1 MARCCGAGAGAGV
14 AFRPVRRAGTIRLV
28 SVIAVGSGVMVG
40 AATAQETATP
50 DYGSMFVKASKQ
62 SVQATLGARCHPDM
76 TGSGNCVEVA
86 YPLKTTGTL
95 KLRPGTTV
103 TLLFRADA
111 GNVTWRAAR
120 IDGRGQEKATAIGTA
135 KLVTRRTKRRWQITL
150 PKNLSR
156 SSDLLGFDVQYP
168 NAYSSFEVGLKV
180 TG

>member
-1 MARCCGAGAGAGV
+1 MARC
-14 AFRPVRRAGTIRLV
+14 RRAGDGSGVASAAVRRSETFRLV
-28 SVIAVGSGVMVG
+28 TVIAVGCGAVAG
-40 AATAQETATP
+40 AAAAQETATP
-50 DYGSMFVKASKQ
+50 DYRALFLKASKQ
-62 SVQATLGARCHPDM
+62 SVQATLGARCHPDQS
-76 TGSGNCVEVA
+76 GSGNCVEAA

-95 KLRPGTTV
+95 KLKPGTTV

-120 IDGRGQEKATAIGTA
+120 IDGRGQEQATATGVA

-150 PKNLSR
+150 PKRLSK